1 MSLLDSNCCSETVFY
16 VAVEEV
22 CTCGIIIEV
31 FDDSDKIS
39 VDGILYHGC
48 PQSCM
53 PSLVEGLREVNENM
67 MEVLLVLELL
77 FTEYS

>member
-16 VAVEEV
+16 VAVEEDRI
-22 CTCGIIIEV
+22 CGIVIEV
-31 FDDSDKIS
+31 VDDSDKIG

-53 PSLVEGLREVNENM
+53 PSLVEGLH
-67 MEVLLVLELL
+67 
-77 FTEYS
+77 